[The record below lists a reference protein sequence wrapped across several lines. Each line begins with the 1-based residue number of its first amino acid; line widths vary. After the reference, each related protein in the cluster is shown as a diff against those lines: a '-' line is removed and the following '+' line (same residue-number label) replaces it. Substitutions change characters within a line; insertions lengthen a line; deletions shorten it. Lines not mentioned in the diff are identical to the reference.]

1 MGNLIKK
8 TQTLLNMD
16 GYKSGHLYFAS
27 ESVGEGHPDKL
38 CDQVSDGILDAC
50 LRIDPNAKVA
60 METATKTGMVV
71 LLGEVSVTKDKLD
84 FEAVARQ
91 ACKEVGFTSEDVGL
105 DCANMQVIVNVHAQD
120 ANIAAAVHES
130 GKNEEDMGAGD
141 QGLMFGYATNE
152 CVALGLD
159 DTLHPYSHVLAN
171 KLCEVMANYRKDGTI
186 PWLRPDC
193 KSQVIVEYEKLP
205 NGGVKPVRV
214 YNILISTQHDPSVT
228 NEQIT
233 EQLTEKVIKKC
244 VPAEMLKD
252 TKIVINPSG
261 KFDVGGPAADA
272 GLTGRKI
279 IVDTYGGWCPHGG
292 GAFSGKDPS
301 KVDRSAAYYGRYVAK
316 SLVANGLADRILVQV
331 SYAIGLADPLSI
343 HVDSYGTV
351 KEGMTDDDLV
361 RITKNNFNFR
371 PGNIIKELDL
381 KRPIYQ
387 KSAAFGH
394 FGRVDKDFTWETPK
408 MNLKLD

>member
-1 MGNLIKK
+1 
-8 TQTLLNMD
+8 MD
-16 GYKSGHLYFAS
+16 GYKQGHLYFAS

-50 LRIDPNAKVA
+50 LKVDPNAKVA

-71 LLGEVSVTKDKLD
+71 LLGEVSVPKDKLD
-84 FEAVARQ
+84 FEAVARKV
-91 ACKEVGFTSEDVGL
+91 CGEVGFTSDDVGL
-105 DCANMQVIVNVHAQD
+105 DNKNCQVIVNVHAQD

-130 GKNEEDMGAGD
+130 KDEMDMGAGD
-141 QGLMFGYATNE
+141 QGLMFGYATDE
-152 CVALGLD
+152 WD
-159 DTLHPYSHVLAN
+159 KETLHPYSHVLAN
-171 KLCEVMANYRKDGTI
+171 QICEEMAVQRKNGGI

-205 NGGVKPVRV
+205 GGNVKPVRV
-214 YNILISTQHDPSVT
+214 YNILISTQHDPSVS
-228 NEQIT
+228 NEEINT
-233 EQLTEKVIKKC
+233 TLTEKIIKKI
-244 VPAEMLKD
+244 VPANMLND

-261 KFDVGGPAADA
+261 KFDIGGPAADA

-316 SLVANGLADRILVQV
+316 SLVANGLAHRVLVQV

-351 KEGMTDDDLV
+351 KEGMTDDDLI

-394 FGRVDKDFTWETPK
+394 FGRNDKDFTWETPK

>member
-1 MGNLIKK
+1 MGKQIKK
-8 TQTLLNMD
+8 TTKTHTQMD
-16 GYKSGHLYFAS
+16 GYKENHLYFAS

-50 LRIDPNAKVA
+50 LKVDPNAKVA

-71 LLGEVSVTKDKLD
+71 LLGEVSVDKTKVD
-84 FEAVARQ
+84 FEQVARKV
-91 ACKEVGFTSEDVGL
+91 CKEVGFTSEDVGL
-105 DCANMQVIVNVHAQD
+105 DADNCQVIVNVHAQD
-120 ANIAAAVHES
+120 ANIAAAVHGDKDEL
-130 GKNEEDMGAGD
+130 DMGVGD
-141 QGLMFGYATNE
+141 QGLMFGYATDE
-152 CVALGLD
+152 WD
-159 DTLHPYSHVLAN
+159 KETLHPYSHVLAN
-171 KLCEVMANYRKDGTI
+171 KLCEVMAIKRKNGEI

-193 KSQVIVEYEKLP
+193 KSQVIVEYEKQDKGIL
-205 NGGVKPVRV
+205 KPIRV
-214 YNILISTQHDPSVT
+214 YNILISTQHSPEIT
-228 NEQIT
+228 NDVIEKT
-233 EQLTEKVIKKC
+233 LTEDIIKKV
-244 VPAEMLKD
+244 VPPEMLEG

-261 KFDVGGPAADA
+261 NFDVGGPAADA

-292 GAFSGKDPS
+292 GAFSGKDQS

-316 SLVANGLADRILVQV
+316 SIVANGLAHRCLIQV

-351 KEGMTDDDLV
+351 KEGMTDEQLV
-361 RITKNNFNFR
+361 KIVKNNFCFR
-371 PGNIIKELDL
+371 PGSIIKELDL

-408 MNLKLD
+408 MDLKLD